1 MHAAH
6 AGTFHGT
13 AVAKVMFKSPDARQ
27 GHVERLRRLVSS
39 VAEVRGTVDAR
50 LGMQGRGVLMEVAAS
65 GRKVLAHPLGGLD
78 GLRGRERGVVGGAA
92 LVHVGVLVEV
102 RLVRHPEGVRR
113 AQEALVG
120 PGFYDNRGFEFNVA
134 NAVNIRAMIKS
145 SKTVRILGMLNYFG
159 LLTDRGGSVDNL
171 MATFTKMLGSVPNL
185 IEHCK
190 SVLVLISKMPQNIL
204 LVKFRNR
211 ISTNHPTFPPELL
224 DQLCLSDPL
233 QRPHEGSLTR
243 EELLAKVMT
252 LDAIHTDSTEM
263 FNTVLNAEDQTSLLV
278 GKNTRSVHGAW
289 GCLGGV
295 STVYRPCTDRVPNI

>member
-1 MHAAH
+1 M
-6 AGTFHGT
+6 
-13 AVAKVMFKSPDARQ
+13 
-27 GHVERLRRLVSS
+27 
-39 VAEVRGTVDAR
+39 
-50 LGMQGRGVLMEVAAS
+50 
-65 GRKVLAHPLGGLD
+65 
-78 GLRGRERGVVGGAA
+78 
-92 LVHVGVLVEV
+92 VHVGVLVEV

-295 STVYRPCTDRVPNI
+295 STVYRPCTKHLDALLFDHVTTFVEDAMGRHKWADVDGCLSALRQLKVINHRTVDNNFNNALACVRRYFDDVSGSLKEHCHETQFAAAREDLKVKRSCDSSPA